1 METTGLFGH
10 YHGLIRD
17 LASQG
22 CRIDGWRSRLQRV
35 LQSLDDDCRTLSP
48 ARGSLLRQELS
59 VQLEQELLR
68 RTDPDQ
74 AAVLIIA
81 LKHLDAA

>member
-1 METTGLFGH
+1 MEVRLFGR
-10 YHGLIRD
+10 YHGLVRD

-22 CRIDGWRSRLQRV
+22 CGIDGWRSRLQDV
-35 LQSLDDDCRTLSP
+35 LQSLDDECGRLPP
-48 ARGSLLRQELS
+48 ARGWLLRQELTS
-59 VQLEQELLR
+59 QIEHELLR

-74 AAVLIIA
+74 AAVLVVA